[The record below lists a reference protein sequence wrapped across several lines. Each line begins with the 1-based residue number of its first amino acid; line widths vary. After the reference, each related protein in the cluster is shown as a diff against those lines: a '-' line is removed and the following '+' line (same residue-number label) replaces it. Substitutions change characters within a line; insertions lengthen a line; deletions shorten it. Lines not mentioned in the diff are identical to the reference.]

1 MEGQKKE
8 ITLTINRTITLR
20 PRTDII
26 PRVFSPEECDALIDF
41 GRVGLETATFGGH
54 QKKWIK
60 SLTRRSK
67 VSWFRPN
74 QNEYIDKLLAK
85 AKWQIIKVA
94 KDQHRVAINWFEHVQ
109 FTEYPIL
116 GHYKNHMDVGLDK
129 HHRVISAT
137 IELSPKGSYKGGGLW
152 LDTSNVKN
160 VKTERGTAVV
170 FPSIIRHKAKTVWWG
185 TRNSLVF
192 WGQFRDDL
200 VKKQIHNGKRKTEDK
215 NPNPTV

>member
-1 MEGQKKE
+1 M
-8 ITLTINRTITLR
+8 
-20 PRTDII
+20 
-26 PRVFSPEECDALIDF
+26 
-41 GRVGLETATFGGH
+41 
-54 QKKWIK
+54 
-60 SLTRRSK
+60 
-67 VSWFRPN
+67 
-74 QNEYIDKLLAK
+74 
-85 AKWQIIKVA
+85 
-94 KDQHRVAINWFEHVQ
+94 
-109 FTEYPIL
+109 
-116 GHYKNHMDVGLDK
+116 DK

-200 VKKQIHNGKRKTEDK
+200 VKKQIHNEKRKAEDK
-215 NPNPTV
+215 NPNPAV